1 MNDIFKDKV
10 KELHISPLQ
19 IAKQAGIPYTTVNR
33 LLNDKTEINNCPVYV
48 VNRLAMLFDC
58 QIEDLMDQNSYM
70 ENVENTYRG
79 ITYKWKKENGR
90 MHILFEDNG
99 KHIDL
104 DTGCLMMVPSRKK
117 EYNLVGEMLIDE
129 YMENKEFEK
138 AAAEI
143 ERKMRNDG

>member
-70 ENVENTYRG
+70 ENVENTY
-79 ITYKWKKENGR
+79 
-90 MHILFEDNG
+90 
-99 KHIDL
+99 
-104 DTGCLMMVPSRKK
+104 S
-117 EYNLVGEMLIDE
+117 
-129 YMENKEFEK
+129 
-138 AAAEI
+138 
-143 ERKMRNDG
+143 